1 MIIEIKKFNELTIN
15 ELYELLKLRAEVFI
29 VEQKCIFNDI
39 DDKDLKSIHIMIK
52 TNNKIEA
59 YLRVLEPGV
68 SYSNSSVGRVL
79 VAKDSRKNG
88 LARKIVKEGINYI
101 INNFQNKNITI
112 GAQEY
117 LKDFYESLGFKAIS
131 QVYLEDG
138 IPHLDMVYITI

>member
-1 MIIEIKKFNELTIN
+1 
-15 ELYELLKLRAEVFI
+15 
-29 VEQKCIFNDI
+29 
-39 DDKDLKSIHIMIK
+39 MIK

-138 IPHLDMVYITI
+138 IPHLDMVYTTI